1 VRTDDQAEAGGQT
14 GPAQATG
21 ATQEGQGGASTITVV
36 VALLANLGVALAKT
50 FVAIITGSASMLAEA
65 AHSWADTG
73 NEVLL
78 LVADKKSRRPPDD
91 THPFGYGR
99 EAYVWSL
106 LAAMGLFFAGA
117 VVSVWHGIT
126 ELTGGGEDAPSYL
139 WAYIVLAVSF
149 VFELVSFIRGFKQTH
164 QEASRYDKDVFT
176 YALETSDPTLRAVIA
191 EDSAALV
198 GLLIAAAG
206 VGLHQLTGNA
216 AFDAAGSILIGL
228 LLGVVA
234 VVLINQNR
242 RFLTGQET
250 DEPVRDAALGQICRL
265 PEVNR
270 VTYLRLEYVGPRQV
284 LLVASIDLEG
294 EEVESKVAMTLRRLE
309 HRLEEEEH
317 ITEAVLTLSA
327 PDEATIGQG

>member
-1 VRTDDQAEAGGQT
+1 MRTDEQTQASGQQ
-14 GPAQATG
+14 QAP
-21 ATQEGQGGASTITVV
+21 EKHGQSGDSTVTVL

-78 LVADKKSRRPPDD
+78 LIADKKSRRPPDG

-117 VVSVWHGIT
+117 VVSVWHGVT
-126 ELTGGGEDAPSYL
+126 QLVGGGEEAPSYL

-149 VFELVSFIRGFKQTH
+149 VFELVSFVRGFKQTH
-164 QEASRYDKDVFT
+164 QEASKHEKDVFT
-176 YALETSDPTLRAVIA
+176 YALQTSDPTLRAVIA

-198 GLLIAAAG
+198 GLLIAAVG

-216 AFDAAGSILIGL
+216 AFDAAGSILIGV

-250 DEPVRDAALGQICRL
+250 DDRVRDAALAELCEL
-265 PEVNR
+265 PEVDR
-270 VTYLRLEYVGPRQV
+270 VTYLRLEYVGPQQV

-294 EEVESKVAMTLRRLE
+294 EAVESEVAMTLRRLE
-309 HRLEEEEH
+309 HQLEEQEH
-317 ITEAVLTLSA
+317 IIEAVLTLAA
-327 PDEATIGQG
+327 PDEASIGQG

>member
-1 VRTDDQAEAGGQT
+1 MRTDEQTQPGGRQQAPDKQGQS
-14 GPAQATG
+14 G
-21 ATQEGQGGASTITVV
+21 ESTVTVL

-78 LVADKKSRRPPDD
+78 LVADKKSRRPPDG

-117 VVSVWHGIT
+117 VVSVWHGVT
-126 ELTGGGEDAPSYL
+126 QLVGGGEEAPSYL

-149 VFELVSFIRGFKQTH
+149 VFELVSFVRGFKQTH
-164 QEASRYDKDVFT
+164 QEASKHEKDVFT
-176 YALETSDPTLRAVIA
+176 YALQTSDPTLRAVIA

-198 GLLIAAAG
+198 GLVIAAVG

-216 AFDAAGSILIGL
+216 AFDAAGSILIGVV
-228 LLGVVA
+228 LGVVA

-250 DEPVRDAALGQICRL
+250 DDRVRDAALAELCEL
-265 PEVNR
+265 PEVDR
-270 VTYLRLEYVGPRQV
+270 VTYLRLEYVGPQQV

-294 EEVESKVAMTLRRLE
+294 EAVESEVAMTLRRLE
-309 HRLEEEEH
+309 RQLEEQEH
-317 ITEAVLTLSA
+317 IIEAVLTLAA
-327 PDEATIGQG
+327 PDEATIGHG

>member
-1 VRTDDQAEAGGQT
+1 VRADEQVDPSRQDNKGSGQED
-14 GPAQATG
+14 GSG
-21 ATQEGQGGASTITVV
+21 DSTITVV

-78 LVADKKSRRPPDD
+78 LIADKKSRRPPDD

-126 ELTGGGEDAPSYL
+126 QLTGGGEEAPSYL

-149 VFELVSFIRGFKQTH
+149 VFELISFIRGFKQTH
-164 QEASRYDKDVFT
+164 QEASKFDKDVFT
-176 YALETSDPTLRAVIA
+176 YALQTSDPTLRAVVA
-191 EDSAALV
+191 EDSAALI
-198 GLLIAAAG
+198 GLVIAAVG
-206 VGLHQLTGNA
+206 IGLHQLTGNA

-228 LLGVVA
+228 VLGVVA

-250 DEPVRDAALGQICRL
+250 DDRVRDAALQELCEL
-265 PEVNR
+265 PEVDR

-294 EEVESKVAMTLRRLE
+294 EAVESEVATTLRRLE
-309 HRLEEEEH
+309 HQLEEQDH

-327 PDEATIGQG
+327 PDEGTIGRD

>member
-1 VRTDDQAEAGGQT
+1 VRTDEQTQPGGRQQAPDKQGQS
-14 GPAQATG
+14 G
-21 ATQEGQGGASTITVV
+21 ESTVTVL

-78 LVADKKSRRPPDD
+78 LVADKKSRRPPDA
-91 THPFGYGR
+91 TRPFGYGR

-117 VVSVWHGIT
+117 VVSVWHGVT
-126 ELTGGGEDAPSYL
+126 QLVGGGEEAPSYL
-139 WAYIVLAVSF
+139 WAYVVLAVSF
-149 VFELVSFIRGFKQTH
+149 VFELVSFVRGFKQTH
-164 QEASRYDKDVFT
+164 QEASKHEKDVFT
-176 YALETSDPTLRAVIA
+176 YALQTSDPTLRAVIA

-198 GLLIAAAG
+198 GLLIAAVG

-216 AFDAAGSILIGL
+216 AFDAAGSILIGVV
-228 LLGVVA
+228 LGVVA

-250 DEPVRDAALGQICRL
+250 DDQVRDAALAELCEL
-265 PEVNR
+265 PEVAR

-294 EEVESKVAMTLRRLE
+294 DAVESEVAMTLRRLE
-309 HRLEEEEH
+309 HQLEEQEH
-317 ITEAVLTLSA
+317 IIEAVLTLAA
-327 PDEATIGQG
+327 PDEASIGQG

>member
-1 VRTDDQAEAGGQT
+1 MRTDDHAEPGGQQ
-14 GPAQATG
+14 QAPKK
-21 ATQEGQGGASTITVV
+21 QGQSGESTITVV

-78 LVADKKSRRPPDD
+78 LVADKKSRRPPDS

-126 ELTGGGEDAPSYL
+126 QLTGGGEEAPSYL

-149 VFELVSFIRGFKQTH
+149 VFELISFIRGFKQTH
-164 QEASRYDKDVFT
+164 QEASKNEKDVFT
-176 YALETSDPTLRAVIA
+176 FALETSDPTLRAVLA
-191 EDSAALV
+191 EDSAALI
-198 GLLIAAAG
+198 GLVIAAVG
-206 VGLHQLTGNA
+206 IGLHQLTGNPV
-216 AFDAAGSILIGL
+216 FDAAGSILIGL
-228 LLGVVA
+228 VLGVVA

-250 DEPVRDAALGQICRL
+250 DDRVRDAALAELCEL
-265 PEVNR
+265 PEVDR

-294 EEVESKVAMTLRRLE
+294 EAVESEVAMTLRRLE
-309 HRLEEEEH
+309 HQLEEQQH
-317 ITEAVLTLSA
+317 ITEAVLTLAA
-327 PDEATIGQG
+327 PDEATIRPR

>member
-1 VRTDDQAEAGGQT
+1 VQADEQVDPNRQEQKGSGQD
-14 GPAQATG
+14 
-21 ATQEGQGGASTITVV
+21 GQSGDSTITVV

-78 LVADKKSRRPPDD
+78 LIADKKSRRPPDD
-91 THPFGYGR
+91 SHPIGYGR

-126 ELTGGGEDAPSYL
+126 QLTGGGEEAPSYL

-149 VFELVSFIRGFKQTH
+149 VFELISFIRGFKQTH
-164 QEASRYDKDVFT
+164 QEASKFDKDVFT
-176 YALETSDPTLRAVIA
+176 YALQTSDPTLRAVVA
-191 EDSAALV
+191 EDSAALI
-198 GLLIAAAG
+198 GLVIAAVG
-206 VGLHQLTGNA
+206 IGLHQLTGNA

-228 LLGVVA
+228 VLGVVA

-250 DEPVRDAALGQICRL
+250 DDRVRDAALQELCEL
-265 PEVNR
+265 SEVDR

-294 EEVESKVAMTLRRLE
+294 EAVESEVATTLRRLE
-309 HRLEEEEH
+309 HQLEEQDH